1 MRFLLVALSMFSLCT
16 VSSIPNQQAKG
27 HNDDAF
33 RVPKIELR
41 EKLAK
46 IFSVSDCRYISG
58 LTCRIRYNGAAPLP
72 SEVFFTEFDDQGRKA
87 CARLRL
93 IYPKLKAGER
103 GYATLR
109 IRLAEPAKIVL
120 EGEWNGPWRDPY

>member
-1 MRFLLVALSMFSLCT
+1 MRYLLLAVSMFWLGT
-16 VSSIPNQQAKG
+16 VSSMPGQQAEG
-27 HNDDAF
+27 HNDHAF

-46 IFSVSDCRYISG
+46 IFSVSDCKYISG
-58 LTCRIRYNGAAPLP
+58 LTCRIRYNGTAPLP

-87 CARLRL
+87 GSRTRL

-103 GYATLR
+103 GYATFR